1 MNGEQ
6 LETREKILNATID
19 IVGMKGEATIREITE
34 KAGVNVASIN
44 YYFGNKNNLFKEVE
58 NYYAEKLLKS
68 GYDILLDT
76 SLMPHDKLFK
86 WALNLIEYMYKYP
99 ALISI
104 IVKLT
109 HDDKSYNP
117 VIIKKIYFND
127 EVQKIVE
134 NIIKDITKI
143 EDSRILNFKYLQ
155 LFSGILGTVINHI
168 VVSIYGDE
176 KSILNISD
184 SEELRQYLVL
194 LIESILR

>member
-184 SEELRQYLVL
+184 SEELRHYLVL

>member
-6 LETREKILNATID
+6 LETKEKILNATID

-44 YYFGNKNNLFKEVE
+44 YYFGNKNNLLKEVE

-76 SLMPHDKLFK
+76 TLTPQNRIFK

-117 VIIKKIYFND
+117 VIIKKIYFNN

-143 EDSRILNFKYLQ
+143 EDSRVLNFKYLQ
-155 LFSGILGTVINHI
+155 LFSGILGTVINHV

>member
-6 LETREKILNATID
+6 LETKEKILNATID

-44 YYFGNKNNLFKEVE
+44 YYFGNKNNLLKEVE

-76 SLMPHDKLFK
+76 SLMPQDKLFK

-134 NIIKDITKI
+134 TIIKDITKI

-168 VVSIYGDE
+168 VVSIYGDK
-176 KSILNISD
+176 KSILNLSD
-184 SEELRQYLVL
+184 PEELRQYLML
-194 LIESILR
+194 LIASILR

>member
-6 LETREKILNATID
+6 LETKEKILNATID

-44 YYFGNKNNLFKEVE
+44 YYFGNKNNLLKEVE

-76 SLMPHDKLFK
+76 TLTPQNRLFK

-127 EVQKIVE
+127 EVQRIVE

-155 LFSGILGTVINHI
+155 LFSGILGTVINHV

-176 KSILNISD
+176 KNILD
-184 SEELRQYLVL
+184 LGDPEELRQYLVL

>member
-6 LETREKILNATID
+6 LETKEKILNATID

-44 YYFGNKNNLFKEVE
+44 YYFGNKNNLLKEVE

-76 SLMPHDKLFK
+76 TLTPQNRIFK

-155 LFSGILGTVINHI
+155 LFSGILGTVINHV

>member
-6 LETREKILNATID
+6 LETKEKILNATID

-44 YYFGNKNNLFKEVE
+44 YYFGNKNNLLKEVE

-76 SLMPHDKLFK
+76 TLTPQNRIFK

-143 EDSRILNFKYLQ
+143 EDSRVLNFKYLQ
-155 LFSGILGTVINHI
+155 LFSGILGTVINHV

>member
-6 LETREKILNATID
+6 LETKEKILNATID

-44 YYFGNKNNLFKEVE
+44 YYFGNKNNLLKEVE

-76 SLMPHDKLFK
+76 SLTPQNRLFK

-99 ALISI
+99 ALIAI

-109 HDDKSYNP
+109 NDDKSYNP
-117 VIIKKIYFND
+117 VMIKKIYFND
-127 EVQKIVE
+127 EIQEIIE
-134 NIIKDITKI
+134 DIIKDITKI
-143 EDSRILNFKYLQ
+143 EDNRILNFKYLQ
-155 LFSGILGTVINHI
+155 LFSGILGTVINHV
-168 VVSIYGDE
+168 VVSIYGDK
-176 KSILNISD
+176 KSILNLGD
-184 SEELRQYLVL
+184 PEELRQYIRL
-194 LIESILR
+194 LIDSILK